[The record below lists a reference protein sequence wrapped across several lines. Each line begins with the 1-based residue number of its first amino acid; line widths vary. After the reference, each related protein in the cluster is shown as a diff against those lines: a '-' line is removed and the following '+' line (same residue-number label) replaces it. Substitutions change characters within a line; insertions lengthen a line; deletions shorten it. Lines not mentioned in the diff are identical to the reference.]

1 MLERVT
7 PLMLGLTFTTRS
19 PWASTMRT
27 TLIDRRI
34 GASCTSFLGS
44 TTLQAP
50 VAARVYKFPSCQR
63 PENGD
68 TIMAAHGLADGAVG
82 LAKRTCV
89 SKPVMSLARCAN
101 YQFGWT
107 QQPPYT

>member
-50 VAARVYKFPSCQR
+50 VAARVYEFPSCQR
-63 PENGD
+63 PENKD
-68 TIMAAHGLADGAVG
+68 TITTAHGLVDSAVG
-82 LAKRTCV
+82 LAERTCI
-89 SKPVMSLARCAN
+89 SKPVMSSARCVN
-101 YQFGWT
+101 L
-107 QQPPYT
+107 